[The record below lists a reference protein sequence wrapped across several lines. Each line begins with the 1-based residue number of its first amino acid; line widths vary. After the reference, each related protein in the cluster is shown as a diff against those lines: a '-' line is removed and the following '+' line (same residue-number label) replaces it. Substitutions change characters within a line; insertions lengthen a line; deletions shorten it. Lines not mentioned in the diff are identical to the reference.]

1 MTVTAPKTPALDYS
15 AVAVVER
22 PQVAPAVVAA
32 GVETIGRAG
41 VDLEFR
47 YLDYSA
53 APGLVVKHSLV
64 AEPVEPAAVAAEATS
79 SMGEVRSV
87 QQRQEEADSLLQK
100 EAEMV
105 VNSLSLRI
113 VAVAS
118 DVQTTGR

>member
-32 GVETIGRAG
+32 GVEIIGRAG

-53 APGLVVKHSLV
+53 APGLVVKHSLA

-87 QQRQEEADSLLQK
+87 QQRQEEADSLLRK

-105 VNSLSLRI
+105 VNSLSLKI

-118 DVQTTGR
+118 DVQATGR